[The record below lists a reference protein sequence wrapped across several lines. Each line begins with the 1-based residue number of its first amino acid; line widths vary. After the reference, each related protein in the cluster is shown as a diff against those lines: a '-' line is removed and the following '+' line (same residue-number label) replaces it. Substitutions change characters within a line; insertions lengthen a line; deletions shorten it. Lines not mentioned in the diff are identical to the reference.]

1 VGFRFLAKG
10 ALRCIIGTK
19 YTLKGGNMEF
29 QNIVVDKK
37 EGMATLKINR
47 PPLNIIDSDTLV
59 EINTAL
65 EQLARDD
72 EVKVVLLRGSGNK
85 AFSAGVEVKDHIGEK
100 MPRMMKEFG
109 RVFYLLRGLG
119 KPSIAVVNGVALGG
133 GCELVAGCDM
143 AIASEKAQLGQPEI
157 KLGGL
162 APAAAPLFPRIMGE
176 KKAFELL
183 VMGENV
189 SAREAERIGLVN
201 KVVPEEELDQTAEEF
216 ARKFLEKSTLS
227 VKLVRDALYD
237 CAETPSLEASLEKG
251 VEHGIKS
258 WQTEDGQEGLQSYLD
273 KRKPEWKNR

>member
-1 VGFRFLAKG
+1 
-10 ALRCIIGTK
+10 
-19 YTLKGGNMEF
+19 MEF

-37 EGMATLKINR
+37 EGMATLTINR
-47 PPLNIIDSDTLV
+47 PPLNIIDSDTLM
-59 EINTAL
+59 ELNTAL
-65 EQLARDD
+65 EQLAKDD
-72 EVKVVLLRGSGNK
+72 EVKVLLLRGSGSK

-100 MPRMMKEFG
+100 MPKMMKEFG
-109 RVFYLLRGLG
+109 HVFHLLRSLG

-216 ARKFLEKSTLS
+216 ARKLLGKSALS
-227 VKLVRDALYD
+227 VRLVRNALYD

-273 KRKPEWKNR
+273 KRKPKWKNR

>member
-1 VGFRFLAKG
+1 LAES
-10 ALRCIIGTK
+10 ALRCIIETK
-19 YTLKGGNMEF
+19 YILKGGNMEF

-37 EGMATLKINR
+37 EGMATLTLNR
-47 PPLNIIDSDTLV
+47 PPLNVMDSDTL
-59 EINTAL
+59 EELNTAL
-65 EQLARDD
+65 EQLAKDD
-72 EVKVVLLRGSGNK
+72 EVKVLLLRGSGNK

-100 MPRMMKEFG
+100 MPKMMREFG
-109 RVFYLLRGLG
+109 RVFQLLRGLG

-143 AIASEKAQLGQPEI
+143 AIASEKAKLGQPEI

-189 SAREAERIGLVN
+189 SAQEAERIGLVN

-216 ARKFLEKSTLS
+216 ARKFLEKSALS
-227 VKLVRDALYD
+227 VRLVRDALYD
-237 CAETPSLEASLEKG
+237 CAETPSLEASLKKG

>member
-1 VGFRFLAKG
+1 
-10 ALRCIIGTK
+10 
-19 YTLKGGNMEF
+19 MDF

-37 EGMATLKINR
+37 EGMATLTINR

-59 EINTAL
+59 ELNTAL
-65 EQLARDD
+65 EQLAKDD

-100 MPRMMKEFG
+100 MPKMMKEFG
-109 RVFYLLRGLG
+109 RVFHLLRGLG

-216 ARKFLEKSTLS
+216 ARKFLEKSALS
-227 VKLVRDALYD
+227 VRLVRDALYD
-237 CAETPSLEASLEKG
+237 CAETLSLGASLEKG
-251 VEHGIKS
+251 IERGIKS

>member
-1 VGFRFLAKG
+1 LAKG

-201 KVVPEEELDQTAEEF
+201 KVVPEEELDQTSEEF

>member
-1 VGFRFLAKG
+1 
-10 ALRCIIGTK
+10 
-19 YTLKGGNMEF
+19 MEF
-29 QNIVVDKK
+29 QNISLEKK
-37 EGMATLKINR
+37 EGIASLTLNR
-47 PPLNIIDSDTLV
+47 PPVNIIDCDTLV
-59 EINTAL
+59 ELNTAL
-65 EQLARDD
+65 EQVANDN
-72 EVKVVLLRGSGNK
+72 EAKVLLLRGSGNK
-85 AFSAGVEVKDHIGEK
+85 AFSAGVEIKDHIGEK
-100 MPRMMKEFG
+100 MPKMMREFG
-109 RVFYLLRGLG
+109 RVFHLLRGLG

-162 APAAAPLFPRIMGE
+162 ASAAAPLFPRIMGG

-189 SAREAERIGLVN
+189 SAQEAERIGLVN
-201 KVVPEEELDQTAEEF
+201 KVVPEEELDRTAEDF
-216 ARKFLEKSTLS
+216 ARKFLAMSALS

-237 CAETPSLEASLEKG
+237 CAETPSLEDSLEKG

-258 WQTEDGQEGLQSYLD
+258 WQTEDSQEGLKSYLE

>member
-1 VGFRFLAKG
+1 LAES
-10 ALRCIIGTK
+10 ALRCIIETK
-19 YTLKGGNMEF
+19 YILKGGNMEF

-37 EGMATLKINR
+37 EGMATLTLNR
-47 PPLNIIDSDTLV
+47 PPLNVMDSDTL
-59 EINTAL
+59 EELNTAL
-65 EQLARDD
+65 EQLAKDD
-72 EVKVVLLRGSGNK
+72 EVKVLLLRGSGNK

-100 MPRMMKEFG
+100 MPKMMREFG
-109 RVFYLLRGLG
+109 RVFQLLRGLG

-189 SAREAERIGLVN
+189 SAQEAERIGLVN

-216 ARKFLEKSTLS
+216 ARKFLEKSALS
-227 VKLVRDALYD
+227 VRLVRDALYD
-237 CAETPSLEASLEKG
+237 CAETPSLEASLKKG

>member
-1 VGFRFLAKG
+1 
-10 ALRCIIGTK
+10 
-19 YTLKGGNMEF
+19 MEF

-37 EGMATLKINR
+37 EGIATLTINR

-59 EINTAL
+59 ELNTAL
-65 EQLARDD
+65 EQLAKDD

-85 AFSAGVEVKDHIGEK
+85 AFSAGVEVKDHVGEK
-100 MPRMMKEFG
+100 MPKMMKEFG
-109 RVFYLLRGLG
+109 RVFHLLRDLG

-143 AIASEKAQLGQPEI
+143 AVASEKAQLGQPEI

-189 SAREAERIGLVN
+189 SAREAERIGLIN

-227 VKLVRDALYD
+227 VRLVRDALYD

>member
-1 VGFRFLAKG
+1 LAKD
-10 ALRCIIGTK
+10 ALRCIIGTQ
-19 YTLKGGNMEF
+19 YILKGGNMEF

-37 EGMATLKINR
+37 EGMVTIIINR

-65 EQLARDD
+65 EQLAKDD
-72 EVKVVLLRGSGNK
+72 EVKVLLLRGSGNK

-109 RVFYLLRGLG
+109 RVFRLLRGLG

-227 VKLVRDALYD
+227 VRLVRDALYD
-237 CAETPSLEASLEKG
+237 CAETPSLEASLERG

>member
-1 VGFRFLAKG
+1 
-10 ALRCIIGTK
+10 
-19 YTLKGGNMEF
+19 MEF

-37 EGMATLKINR
+37 EGMATLTINR

-65 EQLARDD
+65 EQLAKDD
-72 EVKVVLLRGSGNK
+72 EVKVLLLRGSGSK

-100 MPRMMKEFG
+100 MPKMMKEFG
-109 RVFYLLRGLG
+109 RVFHLLRDLG

-143 AIASEKAQLGQPEI
+143 AIASESAQLGQPEI

-201 KVVPEEELDQTAEEF
+201 KVVPEGELDRTAEEF
-216 ARKFLEKSTLS
+216 AHKFLGKSALS
-227 VKLVRDALYD
+227 VRLVRDALYD
-237 CAETPSLEASLEKG
+237 CAETPLLEASLEKG
-251 VEHGIKS
+251 VEYGIKS

>member
-1 VGFRFLAKG
+1 
-10 ALRCIIGTK
+10 
-19 YTLKGGNMEF
+19 MEF
-29 QNIVVDKK
+29 QNISLDKK
-37 EGMATLKINR
+37 GGMATLTLNR
-47 PPLNIIDSDTLV
+47 PPLNVMDSNTLA
-59 EINTAL
+59 ELNSAL
-65 EQLARDD
+65 EQLAKDD
-72 EVKVVLLRGSGNK
+72 EVKVLLLRGSGNK

-100 MPRMMKEFG
+100 MPKMMKEFC
-109 RVFYLLRGLG
+109 RIFHLLRGLG

-143 AIASEKAQLGQPEI
+143 AIASEKALLGQPEI

-183 VMGENV
+183 VMGENIN
-189 SAREAERIGLVN
+189 AREAERIGLVN
-201 KVVPEEELDQTAEEF
+201 KVVPEEELDQTAEEW

-227 VKLVRDALYD
+227 VRLVREALYD
-237 CAETPSLEASLEKG
+237 CAETPSLETSLEMG
-251 VEHGIKS
+251 LEHGIKS